1 MRTRP
6 GMMSFCLNI
15 AFYYASLTVIPDG
28 MGDPYAYIPYTR
40 LFGRSYRPGEPS
52 SVFGVFYLR
61 HIRFVTAKV
70 EHKLKHGGERF
81 SVIFPAAYVSY
92 FYPVPSEQVIQL
104 IYAVH
109 RVS

>member
-1 MRTRP
+1 
-6 GMMSFCLNI
+6 MMAFYLRI
-15 AFYYASLTVIPDG
+15 AFYHASFSIIPDG
-28 MGDPYAYIPYTR
+28 MGDPDTYIPYTR
-40 LFGRSYRPGEPS
+40 LFGRSYRSGEPL
-52 SVFGVFYLR
+52 SVFGVLYLR

-92 FYPVPSEQVIQL
+92 FYPVPGEQVIQL

-109 RVS
+109 RISQCSVP